1 LPAIL
6 LCAAIG
12 LQPYIDPD
20 HLFRDPLDVAQEAA
34 AQGECCSVYYGFVS
48 QLGGLVWVGGAF
60 IALFAAMVLFTQ
72 GSARVAWQ
80 FMAAVGMFT
89 GLLVIDDVF
98 QGHEDVYPKL
108 FGIREELTAV
118 FYAVLLA
125 GILWIFRRHI
135 IDVGPELLIISLIA
149 FAVSMTTDLFVPD
162 EVSWHRFAE
171 DGSKL
176 VGITSWTTYLWWA
189 AWKMIKRHSTT

>member
-1 LPAIL
+1 
-6 LCAAIG
+6 
-12 LQPYIDPD
+12 
-20 HLFRDPLDVAQEAA
+20 
-34 AQGECCSVYYGFVS
+34 
-48 QLGGLVWVGGAF
+48 
-60 IALFAAMVLFTQ
+60 
-72 GSARVAWQ
+72 
-80 FMAAVGMFT
+80 MAALGMFT

-108 FGIREELTAV
+108 FGIQEEITLVLYGA
-118 FYAVLLA
+118 LLA

-149 FAVSMTTDLFVPD
+149 FAFSMATDLFVSD
-162 EVSWHRFAE
+162 LVSWHRFAE

-189 AWKMIKRHSTT
+189 AWNVINRTSPT